1 VSVGAKV
8 TLDPLQLLAFAISPF
23 AVPAYNLP
31 ILLFG
36 TFAQETSDAVQSLKL
51 VCLLSSRPHVR
62 STLTIG

>member
-1 VSVGAKV
+1 MSVGVKV
-8 TLDPLQLLAFAISPF
+8 TLDTLQLLAFAISPF

-36 TFAQETSDAVQSLKL
+36 TFAQEASDAVQSLKL
-51 VCLLSSRPHVR
+51 VCLLSPRAYVR